1 MANVIFFIYKSFFFI
16 LDMKFLL
23 FVVAMVAAASAL
35 EAEKEAADAPAFFT
49 GTLNDQQVAIDAIAA
64 ADAKLGL
71 IEAKLAVFA
80 DTPATDALA
89 AAVAAYEA
97 VVDTSLYGPGASP
110 KSGFTV

>member
-1 MANVIFFIYKSFFFI
+1 MGTLDHQIKLTTAQVICLYNSLLQVANFIFSN
-16 LDMKFLL
+16 MKFLL

-64 ADAKLGL
+64 A
-71 IEAKLAVFA
+71 EAKLAVFA

-97 VVDTSLYGPGASP
+97 VVDTSLYGP
-110 KSGFTV
+110 

>member
-1 MANVIFFIYKSFFFI
+1 MGTLDHQIKLTTAQVICLYDSLLQVANFIFSN
-16 LDMKFLL
+16 MKFLL

-64 ADAKLGL
+64 ADA
-71 IEAKLAVFA
+71 
-80 DTPATDALA
+80 LA